1 MTRKPEPRPATAK
14 KTFTAPQPGPSKPAA
29 YRFTDWA
36 MI

>member
-1 MTRKPEPRPATAK
+1 MTRNPEPRQTTEKRPHT
-14 KTFTAPQPGPSKPAA
+14 PPRPGPEKPAA